1 MAHRNFY
8 DVWRNEW
15 PSASWAQ
22 THGYSQNYC
31 HPALSSTQSG
41 TSGGLNPSRLYE
53 PAQSGQEPDVQL
65 EMDDQTEEQDY
76 GNGVSHRSRSTTPTE
91 RNQCDLEVR

>member
-15 PSASWAQ
+15 PSASWGQ

-41 TSGGLNPSRLYE
+41 TSGPMNR
-53 PAQSGQEPDVQL
+53 DKNQL
-65 EMDDQTEEQDY
+65 EIDDQTEEQDY
-76 GNGVSHRSRSTTPTE
+76 GDGVSHRSCSTTPTE